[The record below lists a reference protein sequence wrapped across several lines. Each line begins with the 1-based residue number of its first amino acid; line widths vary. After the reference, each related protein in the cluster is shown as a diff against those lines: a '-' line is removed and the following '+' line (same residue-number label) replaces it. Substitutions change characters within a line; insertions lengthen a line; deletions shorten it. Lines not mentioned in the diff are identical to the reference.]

1 MLRTLPADSPC
12 RAVPWA
18 ALPVGAKLLC
28 VAAALLW
35 TLRSRR
41 SNLK

>member
-1 MLRTLPADSPC
+1 MITSLPPASPC
-12 RAVPWA
+12 RQIPWA
-18 ALPVGAKLLC
+18 ALPVGARFLC

-35 TLRSRR
+35 AVRTRR